1 MAYTDTDRRMIEE
14 LASKRTSARK
24 TGDAS
29 LFTRADRAEW
39 LRLNQ
44 KRRRA
49 SNTPTRLAMIRWRRS
64 DAGRA
69 ARANYMRRK
78 GHVTA
83 SARRTTPAYRET
95 MRAVRLK
102 TQRTAHQS
110 RKPWTDDLD
119 RALLRLTAEGRSASE
134 IAVVMGRSALSIQHR
149 RERLRELRG
158 KTSLPLG
165 CGDERP

>member
-1 MAYTDTDRRMIEE
+1 MAYTDTDRRMIDE
-14 LASKRTSARK
+14 LAAKRASARE

-29 LFTRADRAEW
+29 LFTHADHAKW
-39 LRLNQ
+39 VRLNQ

-49 SNTPTRLAMIRWRRS
+49 SDTPTRQAMIRWRRS

-69 ARANYMRRK
+69 ARVNYMRRK
-78 GHVTA
+78 GRITA

-119 RALLRLTAEGRSASE
+119 RALLRLTSEGRSASE
-134 IAVVMGRSALSIQHR
+134 IAGVMGRSALSIQHR

-158 KTSLPLG
+158 KTPLPFG
-165 CGDERP
+165 GGDERP